1 MKFIFRDDE
10 LEVALGET
18 EKETENAFVGG
29 ANVWK
34 YDTFT
39 NWEFWW
45 PGFPVLVYFKVGT
58 PSGEPSCHRTVC
70 ISGHR
75 GMKENSS
82 MLYRRDGLV
91 LILFSHRRLTGFPLK
106 PCFIESG
113 IA

>member
-10 LEVALGET
+10 LEVALGAT

-58 PSGEPSCHRTVC
+58 QSHPATELCVFWG
-70 ISGHR
+70 
-75 GMKENSS
+75 
-82 MLYRRDGLV
+82 
-91 LILFSHRRLTGFPLK
+91 IL
-106 PCFIESG
+106 
-113 IA
+113 